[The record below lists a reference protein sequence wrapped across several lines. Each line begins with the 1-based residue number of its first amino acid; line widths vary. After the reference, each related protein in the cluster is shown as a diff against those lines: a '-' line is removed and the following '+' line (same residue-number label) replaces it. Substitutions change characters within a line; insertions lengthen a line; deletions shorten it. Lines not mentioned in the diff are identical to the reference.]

1 MPDSL
6 IAALAVTFGLAF
18 VILFGMLVYKL
29 TLGLFMNK
37 AYAKVIG
44 KDSGFKHKPLKKPND
59 EQDSDEPMKAI
70 IEFEVD
76 DGKKVKVF
84 STQEYDSEQYE
95 KVFPSEDIVVFYNK
109 RRPDKNYIVKNEL
122 NRRLLHI
129 LIVVLLLT
137 LLAVGAEL
145 TLFVYLG
152 MF

>member
-37 AYAKVIG
+37 AYAKIIG
-44 KDSGFKHKPLKKPND
+44 KDSGFKYDPLKKPD
-59 EQDSDEPMKAI
+59 EEQDSDEPMKAL
-70 IEFEVD
+70 IEFETD
-76 DGKKVKVF
+76 DGKKVKVLSF
-84 STQEYDSEQYE
+84 QEYDDEHYE
-95 KVFPSEDIVVFYNK
+95 KVFPSEDIVVFYND

-122 NRRLLHI
+122 NKRLVHI